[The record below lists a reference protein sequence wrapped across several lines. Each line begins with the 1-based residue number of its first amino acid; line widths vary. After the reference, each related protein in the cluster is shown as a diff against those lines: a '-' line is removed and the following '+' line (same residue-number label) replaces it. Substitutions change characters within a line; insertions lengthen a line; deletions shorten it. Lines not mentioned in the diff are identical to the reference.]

1 MCVLKQPSA
10 SRLLGVHREI
20 RTTRTCRNAIHFLW
34 FLGVIREWGTA
45 RQIWL
50 ICLCVICICCPSFY
64 AYLYFLRIELRVHR
78 EWGSWSVHIL
88 YLYCRLYFVWHVFVI
103 VIRGFTH
110 TESGG
115 GATLDRRTLGLAVHI
130 LYFHFNLYL
139 HFVWHVFVIVIR
151 GFTHS
156 HREWG
161 GNVRQTHTWL
171 GRPYLV
177 FPFQFVFCLTCICE
191 CH

>member
-115 GATLDRRTLGLAVHI
+115 GATLDRRTLGLAVRGCSSVLRAPVHAKEVRI
-130 LYFHFNLYL
+130 RAQLHTRSGRARVAAQHFQVNK
-139 HFVWHVFVIVIR
+139 I
-151 GFTHS
+151 S
-156 HREWG
+156 WG
-161 GNVRQTHTWL
+161 WL
-171 GRPYLV
+171 GGLQTSDW
-177 FPFQFVFCLTCICE
+177 FLG
-191 CH
+191 